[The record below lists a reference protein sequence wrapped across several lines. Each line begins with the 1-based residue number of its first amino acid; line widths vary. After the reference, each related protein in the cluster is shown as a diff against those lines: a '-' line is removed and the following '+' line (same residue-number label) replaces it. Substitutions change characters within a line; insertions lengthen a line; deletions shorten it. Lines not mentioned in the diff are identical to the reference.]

1 MHTPH
6 PRFAPCGIP
15 EHTARFMSSSNYYVP
30 IPRRLATHTHSRLS
44 YPPRLG
50 RYRFQH
56 AAKATA
62 PRIPRLPPL
71 PNHLVKPPV
80 IMSAQSAT
88 CPRRPGAFSTHAV
101 RYPTPNAPRCAVL
114 CAMQCCQAGT
124 PHMLHIYSSSPRR
137 PSQLRCAPA
146 DSRILCG
153 PPAPPVDT
161 WKPVRSFTAAGCLS
175 LDTAR
180 AGRTASPRGRLRHR
194 LHDPKLNAKPENRP
208 AASHNAC
215 SMHSERGGGRTL
227 PPAATRVPRSSREL
241 KAHGSSM
248 PALKLAATRRMETL
262 AS

>member
-15 EHTARFMSSSNYYVP
+15 EHTARFMSSSNYCVP
-30 IPRRLATHTHSRLS
+30 IPRRLATHTHGRLS

-80 IMSAQSAT
+80 IISAQSAT

-175 LDTAR
+175 IPPGPEERRRLEV
-180 AGRTASPRGRLRHR
+180 GSGTASTTPNSARSPRTGPLRRTMHAACTASAAEAGHCPLLRHG
-194 LHDPKLNAKPENRP
+194 
-208 AASHNAC
+208 SHEAHGN
-215 SMHSERGGGRTL
+215 
-227 PPAATRVPRSSREL
+227 L

-248 PALKLAATRRMETL
+248 PALNLAATRRMETL